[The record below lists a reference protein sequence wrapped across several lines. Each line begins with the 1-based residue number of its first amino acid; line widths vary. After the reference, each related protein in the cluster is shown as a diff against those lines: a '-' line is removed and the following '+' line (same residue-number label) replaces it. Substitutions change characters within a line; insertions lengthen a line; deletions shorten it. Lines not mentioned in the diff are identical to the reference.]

1 MKLYLVHCGFY
12 DPELGDGVYESHI
25 NLFVAASDFDDA
37 KKRVRL
43 DSVFRSKRM
52 HVDGLQEIQLVQGH
66 DVQLV
71 SRANGDSST
80 VVRSNR
86 HRDL

>member
-12 DPELGDGVYESHI
+12 DPELGDGVYESHV
-25 NLFVAASDFDDA
+25 NLFVAAADFEDA

-43 DSVFRSKRM
+43 DSTFQGKKM
-52 HVDGLQEIQLVQGH
+52 HVDGLQEVQVVQGH
-66 DVQLV
+66 DVSLIA
-71 SRANGDSST
+71 RGDGDDIT
-80 VVRSNR
+80 LVRSNR